1 MDTSHID
8 KYLERIGHKS
18 AVALSEDTLRALQC
32 EHLHSI
38 PYENLDILAHK
49 DHSLAYEDLF
59 QRIVLNHHG
68 GYCFELNGLFGW
80 LLRKLGFQTEE
91 HFGRWLSGESLPVP
105 KRRHRIIKVH
115 IKEGDFVA
123 DAGIGGLAPVEPLL
137 FEYYR
142 EQDREGV
149 LWRII
154 PDDVLGSV
162 VQRQVEGEWQ
172 HYYSFDGAP
181 QQNLDFTYAHY
192 YYTHHPQSMF
202 LNRTMVHI
210 FSQHGR
216 NSIYTAIDPDTGLPQ
231 PQLTVALPDGTTQSR
246 FLYGEQAFRD
256 ALKNHFG
263 LVP

>member
-18 AVALSEDTLRALQC
+18 ALALSEENLRALQS
-32 EHLHSI
+32 EHLHTI

-49 DHSLAYEDLF
+49 EHSLAYEDLF
-59 QRIVLNHHG
+59 QRIIL
-68 GYCFELNGLFGW
+68 
-80 LLRKLGFQTEE
+80 QTEE
-91 HFGRWLSGESLPVP
+91 HFGRWLAGESLSVP
-105 KRRHRIIKVH
+105 KRRHRIIRVH

-123 DAGIGGLAPVEPLL
+123 DAGIGGPAPVEPLL
-137 FEYYR
+137 FEYFR
-142 EQDREGV
+142 EQNREGV

-172 HYYSFDGAP
+172 HYYSFDDAP

-192 YYTHHPQSMF
+192 YYTHHPQSPF
-202 LNRTMVHI
+202 LNKTIVHI
-210 FSQHGR
+210 RSQHGR
-216 NSIYTAIDPDTGLPQ
+216 NSIYTDVDPDTGLKQ
-231 PQLTVALPDGTTQSR
+231 PHITVALPDGTAQSQ

-256 ALKNHFG
+256 ALKKHFG